1 MNCST
6 IGGKKDPQHISSF
19 PTVPQTAKDGAG
31 SQNGTSAGENG
42 GAGIMYSELSMYN
55 ISNGKTIKW
64 DWWRDEDNWVGWGGR
79 SVCAEGGVSWIWLY
93 VYPCL
98 RTSWRHKCQLWAV
111 CGLPTKLL
119 ARSDPDWFYLLDSWH
134 ATYEPW
140 PSMCH
145 SNAMASQ
152 PPLTSVLMDIR
163 VSILYSRLSAVAT
176 AFSRLP
182 ILPMDGRKMIFLLRF
197 WSHRMLL
204 YVLFQG

>member
-1 MNCST
+1 MRLMERWRQL
-6 IGGKKDPQHISSF
+6 GGL
-19 PTVPQTAKDGAG
+19 
-31 SQNGTSAGENG
+31 G
-42 GAGIMYSELSMYN
+42 GAGGGGL
-55 ISNGKTIKW
+55 GGG
-64 DWWRDEDNWVGWGGR
+64 GWG
-79 SVCAEGGVSWIWLY
+79 VLEGSWIWLS

-163 VSILYSRLSAVAT
+163 VSILHSRLSAVVTVFSLLLIFRQIALT
-176 AFSRLP
+176 SSFLKRFPVASAF
-182 ILPMDGRKMIFLLRF
+182 IK
-197 WSHRMLL
+197 HL
-204 YVLFQG
+204 YFVKR

>member
-1 MNCST
+1 MNSSA
-6 IGGKKDPQHISSF
+6 IGGKTIHSTSAVSPPS
-19 PTVPQTAKDGAG
+19 PQTAKDRAG

-42 GAGIMYSELSMYN
+42 GVGKVYSELCMYN

-64 DWWRDEDNWVGWGGR
+64 DWWRDEDNWVG
-79 SVCAEGGVSWIWLY
+79 CGGVGGGGSWIWLS

-98 RTSWRHKCQLWAV
+98 RTSWRHKCQLSAV

-163 VSILYSRLSAVAT
+163 VSILYSRLSAVVT
-176 AFSRLP
+176 VFS
-182 ILPMDGRKMIFLLRF
+182 LLLISRWIALKLSF
-197 WSHRMLL
+197 YSISSCIACI
-204 YVLFQG
+204 Y

>member
-1 MNCST
+1 MEKQLNE
-6 IGGKKDPQHISSF
+6 I
-19 PTVPQTAKDGAG
+19 DG
-31 SQNGTSAGENG
+31 E
-42 GAGIMYSELSMYN
+42 M
-55 ISNGKTIKW
+55 KTTGW
-64 DWWRDEDNWVGWGGR
+64 VWRG
-79 SVCAEGGVSWIWLY
+79 CWIWLS

-134 ATYEPW
+134 ATCEPW

-163 VSILYSRLSAVAT
+163 VSILHLRLSAVAT
-176 AFSRLP
+176 VFSLVP
-182 ILPMDGRKMIFLLRF
+182 ITRWIALKWPFFLLDF
-197 WSHRMLL
+197 WSHLHFL
-204 YVLFQG
+204 SHSYLES